1 MQLYWAL
8 VTAGWDSSR
17 RLFGPVVLKGE
28 MKYNIAKVVA
38 LILSICAFALATE
51 PRRKLEDYSSH
62 MESPAVNIGVDYQVH
77 SFSAEGHMY
86 FTKDYLVCEIG
97 IYPKVSVELTGSSF
111 ELRINRSKNSIRQAS
126 PEFVAAS
133 LKYPDW
139 TRHPQL
145 EVGAGAGD
153 SSVILGRP
161 PAIGRFPGDP
171 SVGRRQPQPPRA
183 PEDPDKPVIDEAQL
197 ALDSAL
203 RQGTIATPAAGNV
216 YFEYSGNLKK
226 IRNLSLMVHTSAGD
240 LEVPIR

>member
-1 MQLYWAL
+1 
-8 VTAGWDSSR
+8 
-17 RLFGPVVLKGE
+17 
-28 MKYNIAKVVA
+28 MKYNIVSVVA
-38 LILSICAFALATE
+38 LTLSICAFALATE
-51 PRRKLEDYSSH
+51 PRGKLEDYPSH
-62 MESPAVNIGVDYQVH
+62 MESPAMNIGVDYQVH
-77 SFSAEGHMY
+77 SFSAEGQMY

-97 IYPKVSVELTGSSF
+97 IYPRVSVELTGNSF
-111 ELRINRSKNSIRQAS
+111 ELRINRSKNPIPQAS

-139 TRHPQL
+139 TQHPQL

-161 PAIGRFPGDP
+161 PAVGRFPGDP

-183 PEDPDKPVIDEAQL
+183 PENPDKPGKPVIDEARL
-197 ALDSAL
+197 ALDTAL
-203 RQGTIATPAAGNV
+203 GSGPIATPAAGNV

-226 IRNLSLMVHTSAGD
+226 IRNLSLVVHTSAGD